1 MVRKLPVVFFDKVN
15 AITATMAQQTDYIFT
30 ADLQYLFICNR
41 VFGRKTY
48 ELIRSLR
55 VSYSGN
61 VVYAWCD
68 TLMTRM
74 NEVDFRINLNQK
86 FSENIKYKF
95 N

>member
-1 MVRKLPVVFFDKVN
+1 MVFFDKVN
-15 AITATMAQQTDYIFT
+15 AITATTAQQTDYIFT

-41 VFGRKTY
+41 GFGRKTY
-48 ELIRSLR
+48 ELIQSLR

-74 NEVDFRINLNQK
+74 NEVYFRINLNQK
-86 FSENIKYKF
+86 FSENIKYNF